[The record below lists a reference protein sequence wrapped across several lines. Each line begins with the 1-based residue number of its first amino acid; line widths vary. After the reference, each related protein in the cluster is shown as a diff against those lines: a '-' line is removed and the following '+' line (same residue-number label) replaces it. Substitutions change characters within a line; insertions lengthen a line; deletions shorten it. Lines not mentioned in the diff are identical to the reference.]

1 MSASRAIASAKNK
14 KAGGNTPNPAAPQTP
29 PSTPMRPG
37 AAQQAAY
44 SMQQSNSSQSVSKI
58 TIPQAIQL
66 MDNRLNNLEGFM
78 DNTSNVIQD
87 IKTFNQDTENKYIV
101 DSDVFNSLVAR
112 IEALEESHK
121 LFVGPGG
128 SIPKPVL
135 KRESNLE
142 NHNLKINT
150 DEMNELKNS
159 FIRLQTYVMETN
171 AKLSDIIFAN
181 SGESIVEFK
190 DIFNKSD
197 DNSLSI
203 TMNHDNNDES
213 NMSILSPPTLQRG
226 ITQHLTDDEVTN
238 ILTKNSENE
247 NITLETTSTENKKEE
262 DNETDEMI
270 ESPP

>member
-14 KAGGNTPNPAAPQTP
+14 KAGGNNPNPAAPQTP
-29 PSTPMRPG
+29 PSTPIRPG

-44 SMQQSNSSQSVSKI
+44 AMQQSTSSQSVSKI

-78 DNTSNVIQD
+78 DNTSNIIQD

-112 IEALEESHK
+112 IESLEESHK
-121 LFVGPGG
+121 LFVGAGG
-128 SIPKPVL
+128 PIPKPVL

-142 NHNLKINT
+142 NHNLKLNT

-197 DNSLSI
+197 DNSLPI
-203 TMNHDNNDES
+203 TINRDNNDES
-213 NMSILSPPTLQRG
+213 DMSILSPPTLQRG

-238 ILTKNSENE
+238 ILTKNPENE

>member
-37 AAQQAAY
+37 AA
-44 SMQQSNSSQSVSKI
+44 QQSNSSQSVSKI

-101 DSDVFNSLVAR
+101 DSDVFNSLVTR

-121 LFVGPGG
+121 LFVDPGG

-150 DEMNELKNS
+150 DEINELKNS

-203 TMNHDNNDES
+203 TTNHDNNDES

-226 ITQHLTDDEVTN
+226 ITQHLTNDEVTN
-238 ILTKNSENE
+238 ILTKNPDNE

-262 DNETDEMI
+262 DNESDEMI